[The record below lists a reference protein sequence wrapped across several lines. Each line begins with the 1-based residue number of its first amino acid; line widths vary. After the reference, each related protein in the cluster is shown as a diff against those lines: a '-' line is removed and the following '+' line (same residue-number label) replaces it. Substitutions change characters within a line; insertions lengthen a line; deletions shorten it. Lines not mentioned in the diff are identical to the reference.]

1 MRWTIDLIN
10 TNIVAHNSQKKIL
23 LDPHRKTNS
32 DFVFVSHA
40 HTDHLHKTN
49 GGCFT
54 SLTLTSKETSI
65 IAKER
70 GYSLGDIVEEHP
82 GFMLLNSGHILG
94 SKGLVIDDEIYYTGD
109 LSTRSRSFMRP
120 AVLPQIETLIIE
132 STFGRPEY
140 IFPDLT
146 KLVHMA
152 NMIISDCYDRGIPVV
167 LMGYQVGKA
176 QILTQLFE
184 HWEPMYVYDSIH
196 RINCLYRDLGV
207 DLKEGKNFQDAERNG
222 KIRKGL
228 PWILISPL
236 THGRSN
242 FVRNLKTKYNA
253 ITIGF
258 SGWAVKKGYKYMMGL
273 DYALPMSDHCDFSE
287 LLAVV
292 KKCQPKQVYTFH
304 GFAAEFATTLNT
316 MGFEAYALQKVTD
329 PKGTRSSQFRDSKL
343 DFFL

>member
-1 MRWTIDLIN
+1 LIN
-10 TNIVAHNSQKKIL
+10 TNIVAQNSHKKIL

-40 HTDHLHKTN
+40 HTDHLHKTK
-49 GGCFT
+49 GGCST
-54 SLTLTSKETSI
+54 SLILTSRETSL
-65 IAKER
+65 IARER

-82 GFMLLNSGHILG
+82 GFLLLNSGHILG

-109 LSTRSRSFMRP
+109 LSTRSRGFMRP

-140 IFPDLT
+140 IFPDLADS
-146 KLVHMA
+146 VHMA

-167 LMGYQVGKA
+167 LMGYQLGKA
-176 QILTQLFE
+176 QVLTQLFR
-184 HWEPMYVYDSIH
+184 HWEPMYVYDSVH

-207 DLKEGKNFQDAERNG
+207 DLNDVSTFQDAEKTG

-236 THGRSN
+236 THGMSK
-242 FVRNLKTKYNA
+242 FVQTIKSKYNA

-258 SGWAVKKGYKYMMGL
+258 SGWAVNKRYKYMMGL

-287 LLAVV
+287 LLTVV
-292 KKCQPKQVYTFH
+292 KKCQPKKIYTFH
-304 GFAAEFATTLNT
+304 GFASEFAKTLNS
-316 MGFEAYALQKVTD
+316 MGFEAYALKKVTD
-329 PKGTRSSQFRDSKL
+329 PKGTCSSQFKDSKL
-343 DFFL
+343 DNFL